1 MGDFQEYDYE
11 DFTGDFDEFKHEVN
25 VFERVSMGR
34 LGTKVGLKDVKGKS
48 TKEVYEKL
56 SKSTYEPKE
65 RLAVLV
71 QALGYSLK
79 DVHHLPIYEK
89 DISDIIE
96 YIPILE
102 KPGDINPMG
111 FLLGYIGTK
120 GGREMNREN
129 ITKIFKELPGIKEG
143 GVMQEDVIRYCR
155 FWLLTRG
162 TNRK

>member
-1 MGDFQEYDYE
+1 MDEQYDYE

-56 SKSTYEPKE
+56 SKSTYDPRE

-79 DVHHLPIYEK
+79 DTHHLPIYEK

-96 YIPILE
+96 YIPVIQ

-120 GGREMNREN
+120 GGREMNKEN
-129 ITKIFKELPGIKEG
+129 ITKIFKELPSIKEG
-143 GVMQEDVIRYCR
+143 GVAQEDVIRYCR
-155 FWLLTRG
+155 FWLLQKG
-162 TNRK
+162 IKL